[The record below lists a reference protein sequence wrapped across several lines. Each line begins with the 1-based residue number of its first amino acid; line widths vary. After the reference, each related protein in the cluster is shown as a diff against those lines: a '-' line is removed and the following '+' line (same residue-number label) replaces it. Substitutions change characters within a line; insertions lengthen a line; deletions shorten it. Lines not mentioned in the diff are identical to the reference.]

1 MTAKKLSAKKTDKV
15 IISCAITGSI
25 HTPSMS
31 PYLPV
36 TPDQIA
42 EQSVQAAR
50 VGAAIIHLH
59 ARKPTT
65 GEPTSDTT
73 IFSQFIPRIEQDCD
87 AIINISTG
95 GGLGMG
101 LDDRINAAQKFHP
114 ELCSL
119 NMGSINFDVSRA
131 VKPEINWKYSWE
143 QLFLKQTDN
152 MVFKNTF
159 RDIGYIIDKI
169 SPLGTKFEYECYD
182 VGHLYN
188 LAHFAEQ
195 GLIKPPF
202 FIQFIFGVK
211 GGIGAD
217 TQNMDFMKQTAD
229 KLFGNHYIWSVLG
242 AGRHQLP
249 MAEHAI
255 QMGGNVRVG
264 LEDNLYIA
272 KGQLAKNNA
281 EQVLA
286 IKKIIEKNGLQVAG
300 PDEVRDRLGLKG
312 R

>member
-1 MTAKKLSAKKTDKV
+1 MTKTLSVKKTNKV

-59 ARKPTT
+59 ARKPVT

-95 GGLGMG
+95 GGLSMS
-101 LDDRINAAQKFHP
+101 LDDRLNAAQKFQP

-131 VKPEINWKYSWE
+131 ARPEINWKNSWE

-159 RDIGYIIDKI
+159 RDMTYIIDKI
-169 SPLGTKFEYECYD
+169 SPLGTRFEYECYD

-188 LAHFAEQ
+188 LAHFAQQ
-195 GLIKPPF
+195 GVIKPPF
-202 FIQFIFGVK
+202 FIQFVFGVM

-229 KLFGNHYIWSVLG
+229 KLFGDHYIWSVLG

-255 QMGGNVRVG
+255 RTGGNVRVG

-286 IKKIIEKNGLQVAG
+286 VKKIIEQNGLRVAG
-300 PDEVRDRLGLKG
+300 PDEVRDMLGLKG
-312 R
+312 K

>member
-1 MTAKKLSAKKTDKV
+1 MTAKKIPAQKSKKV

-95 GGLGMG
+95 GGLGMS
-101 LDDRINAAQKFHP
+101 LDDRLNAAQKFQP

-131 VKPEINWKYSWE
+131 AKPDTHWKNSWE
-143 QLFLKQTDN
+143 QLFLRQTDN

-159 RDIGYIIDKI
+159 RDIAYIIDKMN
-169 SPLGTKFEYECYD
+169 PLGTRFEYECYD

-195 GLIKPPF
+195 GIIKPPF
-202 FIQFIFGVK
+202 FIQFIFGVM

-229 KLFGNHYIWSVLG
+229 KLFGKDYIWSVLG
-242 AGRHQLP
+242 AGRHQFP

-264 LEDNLYIA
+264 LEDNLYIT

-286 IKKIIEKNGLQVAG
+286 IKKIIEQKGLQVAG
-300 PDEVRDRLGLKG
+300 PDETREMLGLKG

>member
-1 MTAKKLSAKKTDKV
+1 MTAKKIPAQKSKKV

-95 GGLGMG
+95 GGLGMS
-101 LDDRINAAQKFHP
+101 LDDRLNAAQKFQP

-131 VKPEINWKYSWE
+131 AKADMNWKNSWE
-143 QLFLKQTDN
+143 PLFLKQTDN

-159 RDIGYIIDKI
+159 RDIAYILDRI
-169 SPLGTKFEYECYD
+169 SPLGTRFEYECYD

-202 FIQFIFGVK
+202 FIQFIFGIM

-217 TQNMDFMKQTAD
+217 TQNMEFMKQTAD
-229 KLFGNHYIWSVLG
+229 KLFGNDYLWSVLG
-242 AGRHQLP
+242 AGRHQFP

-264 LEDNLYIA
+264 LEDNLYIS

-281 EQVLA
+281 EQVVA
-286 IKKIIEKNGLQVAG
+286 IRKIIEQKGLQVAG
-300 PDEVRDRLGLKG
+300 PDETREMLGLKG